1 MSNKGARWSPEQDA
15 WLLNA
20 IQKTTKTYCA
30 TALERSPYS
39 IECRLCLL
47 VQRLVEEG
55 SDLEEALQKCKVTPH
70 AYQKF
75 CENKTKNKEVY
86 YAVAVGVTPGIYRD
100 WKECKL
106 QIEGYSG
113 AVYKKCNTLEEAEA
127 YLTSQVTTNTNT
139 TNTTTNT
146 ITTNT
151 TINATVNHTPNAT
164 VNHTPNPPRVS
175 PFIADFHLSAQQA
188 DAVEKV
194 LQGKHVFLTGAA
206 GCGKSRTIQAITT
219 MLEAKRIP
227 YGLTASTG
235 AASVLISGKT
245 LHSYLGIGLGDKPA
259 EYYIEDLPPK
269 KKSALKRLKVLIV
282 DEISMISQELFEFIS
297 EYLQL
302 LRNNEALFGGVQLVL
317 CGDFFQLPPVKASFC
332 FKSTLWKAL
341 QLECIQLTHNFRQAE
356 DNQLQ
361 TILTH
366 IRQGTLTK
374 EDMKLLE
381 SCQERVF
388 PHSIK
393 PTCIYPIN
401 SVVERINQHAYERQL
416 RKVQQ
421 ETLFPGMDRKPLR
434 LCVGLQVMVTRNI
447 DPDKNI
453 VNGTRGVIER
463 MDYDTVHLRLLNGA
477 LYHVKVVSYKVD
489 DREVTYMPLALAY
502 AITVHKS
509 QGVTLDAAEID
520 LGNDIFEYGQ
530 AYTALSRVKNLES
543 VRIVGLERGSFRNH
557 PEVTEFYSRV

>member
-47 VQRLVEEG
+47 VQRLIEEG
-55 SDLEEALQKCKVTPH
+55 NSLEEALQKCKVTPH

-75 CENKTKNKEVY
+75 CENKTKDKAVVY
-86 YAVAVGVTPGIYRD
+86 YAVAVGNTPGIYKD

-113 AVYKKCNTLEEAEA
+113 AVYKKCSTLEEAEA
-127 YLTSQVTTNTNT
+127 YLTTNKS
-139 TNTTTNT
+139 
-146 ITTNT
+146 
-151 TINATVNHTPNAT
+151 TPPQSSPT
-164 VNHTPNPPRVS
+164 PRVS
-175 PFIADFHLSAQQA
+175 PFIADFNLSAQQA

-235 AASVLISGKT
+235 AAAVLIGGKT

-259 EYYIEDLPPK
+259 EYYLDDLPPK
-269 KKSALKRLKVLIV
+269 KRSALKRLKVLII

-332 FKSTLWKAL
+332 FKSELWKAL
-341 QLECIQLTHNFRQAE
+341 QLECIQLTHNFRQAD

-366 IRQGTLTK
+366 IRQGALTK

-381 SCQERVF
+381 GCQARVF
-388 PHSIK
+388 PNSIK

-421 ETLFPGMDRKPLR
+421 ETLFPGMDKKPLR

-463 MDYDTVHLRLLNGA
+463 MDYDTVHLRLLDGG
-477 LYHVKVVSYKVD
+477 LYAVKIVNYKVD

-543 VRIVGLERGSFRNH
+543 VRIVGVERGSFRNH
-557 PEVTEFYSRV
+557 PEVEAFYRAM